1 MEQAQISLNQ
11 VYAVLLELK
20 AKMQKMDKYLDDLE
34 FARRV
39 AEAWERYDQGKF
51 KSLPTDKFLEQLKK
65 W

>member
-1 MEQAQISLNQ
+1 MEQQQISLNQ

-20 AKMQKMDKYLDDLE
+20 AKMQKIDQYMEDLE

-39 AEAWERYDQGKF
+39 AEAWERHDQGKF
-51 KSLPTDKFLEQLKK
+51 KSLPADKFLEQLKK